1 MSTEAIDLLAE
12 RFARALAA
20 HPLAASEQVVM
31 VAGAPVRA
39 RVVGSELAMI
49 LGRALVPAD
58 GVADRETDRGGD
70 GILELALWDE
80 SATGVGLEE
89 RPSRPGDHERWGP
102 AGERLGITPDGRYL
116 RFGGPDFEIR
126 LDRIRQRAVGWVRSA
141 SLLSSWHRA
150 RPLQTLFAAWIGARG
165 ATAVHAALIS
175 RPGAGVLL
183 PGPGLS
189 GKSTVTAA
197 CGESGFGL
205 LGDDTAVL
213 ELCDQTV
220 HGHCMHAAIKLRRAG
235 LDRHPGLAGI
245 AHDCGP
251 GWEDEAVVF
260 AREAFPGQAVASV
273 PLAALAFPTLS
284 SDAETAFAPIPRAEA
299 LRILMG
305 CVLSVEPGK
314 VGEAFAT
321 VADAVDR
328 IPAYR
333 LSVGSA
339 TDRIPDAV
347 DAMIDACRSRAAAR
361 RSAVA

>member
-12 RFARALAA
+12 RFARARAA
-20 HPLAASEQVVM
+20 RPHAASEQVLM
-31 VAGAPVRA
+31 VGGAPVRA
-39 RVVGSELAMI
+39 RVVGCELAMI
-49 LGRALVPAD
+49 LRRALVPAD
-58 GVADRETDRGGD
+58 GVADWESDRGDG
-70 GILELALWDE
+70 GILELDLWDE
-80 SATGVGLEE
+80 GATGVGLER
-89 RPSRPGDHERWGP
+89 RPSRPWDHERWGP
-102 AGERLGITPDGRYL
+102 AGERLGIAPDGRYV
-116 RFGGPDFEIR
+116 RFSGPDFEIR

-165 ATAVHAALIS
+165 ATVVHAALVS
-175 RPGAGVLL
+175 RPGAGILL

-197 CGESGFGL
+197 CGDRGFGL

-213 ELCDQTV
+213 ELLDQTV
-220 HGHCMHAAIKLRRAG
+220 RGHCVHAAIKLRRAG
-235 LDRHPGLAGI
+235 LNRHPGLAGL
-245 AHDCGP
+245 AHDCGAP
-251 GWEDEAVVF
+251 WEDEAVVF
-260 AREAFPGQAVASV
+260 VKEAFPEQVVASV

-284 SDAETAFAPIPRAEA
+284 ADAETTFAPIPRAEA
-299 LRILMG
+299 LRALMG

-314 VGEAFAT
+314 VGEAFAA
-321 VADAVDR
+321 VADTVDH

-347 DAMIDACRSRAAAR
+347 DAMIDACRSRAALR